1 MDKPL
6 WMICTTHMFIE
17 VYLLMQVA
25 LIPVIIHEFRL
36 SLLEASLVATV
47 PNFFALL
54 MNIPSGFLADRFSP
68 KHLLFASMAVEGLS
82 GLLISQANNFWIL
95 VVELSIL
102 KISSPLYHISGLSQI
117 SRFAEHEKIGR
128 SIGFHNA
135 LGNLGTA
142 AGLISLTVFLST
154 LGWRW
159 TYLFW
164 SIPIGAWGFAVLFSL
179 QLGSKGVE
187 ENVRE
192 HSGGFRRWSL
202 LFSSGFLIIL
212 TVVGVREVGNTG
224 SSTFMT
230 TYFVE
235 TIGLSEAVASFIFG
249 LGPFIG
255 IVGSLSGG
263 YLCERMGAKNAL
275 SWVTLCGVISL
286 FVLSLLSQLELLVIV
301 FLLYSFFGS
310 AVWSPV
316 NTIVANVTPE
326 AERGLGYSVYFL
338 VEGLLGS
345 LTPTLAAGV
354 IELTDV
360 WFIFPFSLIFFIA
373 SAIVLQFLVYPKRR

>member
-1 MDKPL
+1 
-6 WMICTTHMFIE
+6 
-17 VYLLMQVA
+17 V
-25 LIPVIIHEFRL
+25 
-36 SLLEASLVATV
+36 
-47 PNFFALL
+47 
-54 MNIPSGFLADRFSP
+54 
-68 KHLLFASMAVEGLS
+68 
-82 GLLISQANNFWIL
+82 
-95 VVELSIL
+95 
-102 KISSPLYHISGLSQI
+102 
-117 SRFAEHEKIGR
+117 
-128 SIGFHNA
+128 
-135 LGNLGTA
+135 GT
-142 AGLISLTVFLST
+142 
-154 LGWRW
+154 
-159 TYLFW
+159 
-164 SIPIGAWGFAVLFSL
+164 
-179 QLGSKGVE
+179 
-187 ENVRE
+187 
-192 HSGGFRRWSL
+192 
-202 LFSSGFLIIL
+202 
-212 TVVGVREVGNTG
+212 TG

-338 VEGLLGS
+338 VEGLLSS